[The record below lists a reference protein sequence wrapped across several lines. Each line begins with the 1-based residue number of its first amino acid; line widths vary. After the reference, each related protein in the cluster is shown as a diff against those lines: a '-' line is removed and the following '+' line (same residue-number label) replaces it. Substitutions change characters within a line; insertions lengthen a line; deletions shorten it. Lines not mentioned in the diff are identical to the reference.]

1 MRLHV
6 NTFLKIPTHLL
17 NLICALDHSKLR
29 DRDCFCVL
37 THAEGKQISAPVI
50 GSDGRVYDGKALQV
64 WFSGGARHVIPGCTI
79 AYVDVCL
86 RGTCYIQAL
95 CSLVQKL
102 QTPRL
107 TLRARKKKPPLHA
120 RVLAF
125 HVNRIRRPPRIGLCQ
140 FDHGLASAFVAV
152 HRGAVANSRI
162 DS

>member
-17 NLICALDHSKLR
+17 NLLCTLDRCKLR

-64 WFSGGARHVIPGCTI
+64 WFSGGARHVIPGCAI
-79 AYVDVCL
+79 AHVDVCL
-86 RGTCYIQAL
+86 RGTCYIRAL

-102 QTPRL
+102 QTTSSQLMWRG
-107 TLRARKKKPPLHA
+107 RKKKPPLHA

-125 HVNRIRRPPRIGLCQ
+125 HVNRIRHPPRIGLCQ
-140 FDHGLASAFVAV
+140 FDHDLASPFVVV
-152 HRGAVANSRI
+152 HRGAVANS
-162 DS
+162 